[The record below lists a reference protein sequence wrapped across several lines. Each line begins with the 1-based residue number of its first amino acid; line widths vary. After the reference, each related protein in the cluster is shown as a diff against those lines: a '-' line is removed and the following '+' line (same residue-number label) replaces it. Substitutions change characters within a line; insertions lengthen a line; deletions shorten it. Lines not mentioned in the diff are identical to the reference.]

1 MSGLFIYTLSQ
12 LLRRPFLMCDAQFS
26 SYTFIYGSAIL
37 CLPRQI
43 NIMSPSARKWIGI
56 WLIAGCIMVFA
67 QVIIGGVTRLTGS
80 GLSITKWDIVVGAIP
95 PLTESSWTAEFAK
108 YQQTPQYQQINQD
121 MTLGE
126 FKFIY
131 FWEFFHRNN
140 ARLMGIVFFAGLVFF
155 VIKGWINKDL
165 AVRLAFVLLWGVL
178 IATLGWIM
186 VASGLID
193 KPYVSP
199 VKLSMHLTTALVILA
214 NLVWLTLYVMRD
226 RKQYGVYAPRQKR
239 LALVVMI
246 LLFVQI
252 ILGGILSGAKAGL
265 AYPTWPDMNGQLVP
279 SALTSLPVR
288 WDGILYYDA
297 GAFWEQT
304 FIQFVHRGTAY
315 LLVAAIVWFFFQLRG
330 LSQDKVFNAGV
341 RFFPLA
347 VLLQATIGIITVLH
361 CVGHVPVLWG
371 VLHQA
376 GAMLLLANTTFIYYH
391 LTTSKA

>member
-1 MSGLFIYTLSQ
+1 MCLANNNRRWLFC
-12 LLRRPFLMCDAQFS
+12 M
-26 SYTFIYGSAIL
+26 GSL
-37 CLPRQI
+37 NYVCPVKSVH
-43 NIMSPSARKWIGI
+43 MPSSARKWIGL
-56 WLIAGCIMVFA
+56 WLIAGCLMVFA

-95 PLTESSWTAEFAK
+95 PLTEVSWTTEFAK

-121 MTLGE
+121 MTLSE

-140 ARLMGIVFFAGLVFF
+140 ARLMGIVFFAGLFF
-155 VIKGWINKDL
+155 FIIKGWVNKDL
-165 AVRLAFVLLWGVL
+165 ALRLAFVLLWGVL

-214 NLVWLTLYVMRD
+214 NLVWLTLYVLRD
-226 RKQYGVYAPRQKR
+226 RKQYGVYAPKQKR
-239 LALVVMI
+239 IALAVMI
-246 LLFVQI
+246 LLFIQI
-252 ILGGILSGAKAGL
+252 ILGGILSGAKAGM
-265 AYPTWPDMNGQLVP
+265 AYPTWPTMNGQWIP
-279 SALTSLPVR
+279 SALTRLPVR

-297 GAFWEQT
+297 SAYWEQT
-304 FIQFVHRGTAY
+304 FIQFVHRCTAY
-315 LLVAAIVWFFFQLRG
+315 LLVMAIVWFFFQLRG
-330 LSQDKVFNAGV
+330 LSKDKVFNRGV
-341 RFFPLA
+341 SLFPLA

-361 CVGHVPVLWG
+361 CIGHIPILWG

-391 LTTSKA
+391 LTASKA

>member
-1 MSGLFIYTLSQ
+1 MSS
-12 LLRRPFLMCDAQFS
+12 
-26 SYTFIYGSAIL
+26 
-37 CLPRQI
+37 
-43 NIMSPSARKWIGI
+43 SARKWIGL
-56 WLIAGCIMVFA
+56 WLIAGCFMVFA

-95 PLTESSWTAEFAK
+95 PLTEAKWAEEFAK
-108 YQQTPQYQQINQD
+108 YQQTPQYHQINQD
-121 MTLGE
+121 MTLSE

-155 VIKGWINKDL
+155 IIKGWINKDL
-165 AVRLAFVLLWGVL
+165 ALRLAFVLLWGVL

-214 NLVWLTLYVMRD
+214 NLVWLTLYVLRD
-226 RKQYGVYAPRQKR
+226 RKDYGVYAPKQKR
-239 LALVVMI
+239 IALAVMI
-246 LLFVQI
+246 LLFIQI
-252 ILGGILSGAKAGL
+252 VLGGILSGAKAGL
-265 AYPTWPDMNGQLVP
+265 AYPTWPDMNGQLIP

-304 FIQFVHRGTAY
+304 FIQFVHRCTAY
-315 LLVAAIVWFFFQLRG
+315 LLIVVIIWFFFQLRG

-341 RFFPLA
+341 RLFPLA

-361 CVGHVPVLWG
+361 CIGHVPVLWG

-391 LTTSKA
+391 LTASKA

>member
-1 MSGLFIYTLSQ
+1 MSS
-12 LLRRPFLMCDAQFS
+12 
-26 SYTFIYGSAIL
+26 
-37 CLPRQI
+37 
-43 NIMSPSARKWIGI
+43 SARKWIGL
-56 WLIAGCIMVFA
+56 WLIAGCVMVFA

-121 MTLGE
+121 MTLSE

-140 ARLMGIVFFAGLVFF
+140 ARLMGVIFFAGLIFF
-155 VIKGWINKDL
+155 IIKGWMNKDL
-165 AVRLAFVLLWGVL
+165 ALRLAFVLVWGIL

-214 NLVWLTLYVMRD
+214 NLVWLTLYVLRD

-239 LALVVMI
+239 IALAVMI
-246 LLFVQI
+246 LLFIQLF
-252 ILGGILSGAKAGL
+252 LGGIVSGSKAGL
-265 AYPTWPDMNGQLVP
+265 AYPTWPDMNGQWIP

-297 GAFWEQT
+297 GAHWEQT
-304 FIQFVHRGTAY
+304 FIQFVHRCTAY
-315 LLVAAIVWFFFQLRG
+315 VLVIVVIWFFFQLRG
-330 LSQDKVFNAGV
+330 LSAERVFSTGV
-341 RFFPLA
+341 WFFPLV
-347 VLLQATIGIITVLH
+347 VLLQASIGIITVLH
-361 CVGHVPVLWG
+361 CVGHVPVFWG

-391 LTTSKA
+391 LRASKA